1 MATSYS
7 LYWEWLLGAKRTF
20 DEAAMSE
27 SAGLGHCIG
36 FGAFVSPSNAF
47 VVYDPNESYPVK
59 LGHWE
64 TAMGIKSYTAASTAA
79 LALGL
84 FFTPPVSIAIDA
96 TINTV
101 ASLVSPAIGN
111 LSFISPA
118 MGQADA
124 PAAVARKDY
133 VDRRRRQ
140 AQGQEKAKAEGRYK
154 GRPEDSERNDGIAR
168 MLASGQSWGAI
179 QSATGCSRATIAK
192 IAKRLK
198 TAA

>member
-1 MATSYS
+1 
-7 LYWEWLLGAKRTF
+7 
-20 DEAAMSE
+20 MSE
-27 SAGLGHCIG
+27 TCRHRNNRGSRHGRYWREADILTKQRCRKVPDSDIASDLGFRLAKQRVRCLR
-36 FGAFVSPSNAF
+36 S
-47 VVYDPNESYPVK
+47 NESYPVK

-64 TAMGIKSYTAASTAA
+64 TAMGIKSYTAAPTAA

-124 PAAVARKDY
+124 P
-133 VDRRRRQ
+133 
-140 AQGQEKAKAEGRYK
+140 
-154 GRPEDSERNDGIAR
+154 
-168 MLASGQSWGAI
+168 
-179 QSATGCSRATIAK
+179 T
-192 IAKRLK
+192 
-198 TAA
+198 